1 MCPPLLDLFLP
12 KAKVISKLRGAG
24 DRFGDN
30 LSEDFTKVDA
40 INLQT
45 QKSPDRLPK
54 FRSLVIS
61 PLCPIEWRPDHSSPL
76 FYFR

>member
-30 LSEDFTKVDA
+30 LSEDCTKVDA

-45 QKSPDRLPK
+45 QNSPK